1 MSRAREIADRDL
13 AATELIL
20 DADNDTSITADT
32 DDQIDIRIAGA
43 DDFAFKAN
51 KFEVQTG
58 SNIDMNGTELILD
71 ADGDTSITSDTDD
84 QVDIKVAG
92 SDLAHITSTY
102 AKLRGATP
110 LVFGENNSTGTY
122 QSISGEVGANNL
134 LLRSYQSLTFK
145 NGTSG
150 SSLTDGTTAFN
161 IDANGIVTMPK
172 QPCFRASVQNST
184 GSQVG
189 VQTNLV
195 FNRENIDLNAD
206 YDTSNGRFTAPVDG
220 TYYLTH
226 AGLGGTGSGGT
237 THTTAASWHLEFL
250 KNGSRTGFQFYWY
263 GGNTSGGDT
272 QNWFINAYID
282 MIITLSAGDYITVQL
297 PDGTD
302 SYYINPNSDGTY
314 EPYFQ
319 GFLIA

>member
-51 KFEVQTG
+51 KFEVQSG

-184 GSQVG
+184 GSTVG
-189 VQTNLV
+189 ATGNLT

-220 TYYLTH
+220 TYYVSH
-226 AGLGGTGSGGT
+226 AGLGASGGSGGV
-237 THTTAASWHLEFL
+237 HTSNASWHVEFL
-250 KNGSRTGFQFYWY
+250 LNGSRTFFQFYWY
-263 GGNTSGGDT
+263 AGNTSGGDS
-272 QNWFINAYID
+272 QGQYVNAYMD
-282 MIITLSAGDYITVQL
+282 MVITLSAGDYITVQL

-319 GFLIA
+319 GFLIG